1 MALLNGCSKKLCPLQ
16 VGAADNCNL
25 TKEQCHYF
33 TQDIDYHRVLKQIK
47 VEVAKEIFE
56 EIGKLVSTN
65 KKTVGCATYDKTI
78 FYIEDFIEDLAEL
91 KKKYI
96 GE

>member
-1 MALLNGCSKKLCPLQ
+1 MTLNGCSKKLCPLQ

-25 TKEQCHYF
+25 TKEQCNYF
-33 TQDIDYHRVLKQIK
+33 TQDIDYRTMLKQIK

-78 FYIEDFIEDLAEL
+78 FYIEDFIEDFTEL